1 MGHYANLTFKVQMF
15 LELVFGKMLHYP
27 NVCIFSLFLYIFLFD
42 FMVCVC
48 VCVCVCVHV
57 EVVGG
62 MIIRLGI
69 SFLSDTLQT
78 MLISVLIYNN
88 DSRRCHSLFLL
99 LLCETL
105 L

>member
-1 MGHYANLTFKVQMF
+1 M
-15 LELVFGKMLHYP
+15 
-27 NVCIFSLFLYIFLFD
+27 
-42 FMVCVC
+42 CVC
-48 VCVCVCVHV
+48 LCVCVCVHV

-69 SFLSDTLQT
+69 SFLADILQT
-78 MLISVLIYNN
+78 MPISVVIYNN